1 MAEEKLPNTEHDET
15 ARRRAAAHRH
25 TPVPRAADA
34 GRRAAGQPTGDG
46 SGRPTRRLR
55 SDDGS
60 SAGTNNPRTRRRP
73 AAAAGAAGAGAQKR
87 VRRDGAAHAGAG
99 AGAGATAAPDQDE
112 RTRRGLSGKLDAL
125 RGKGL
130 RAAVGIGAGAS
141 GDDAG
146 TGRSGRPKKPK
157 KPRRP
162 NPIARIANRWFDRV
176 MGAVKDGGLSNQEAE
191 YAAHRTTRDFVWNS
205 IGAGAWGVVFPIIT
219 MVSTQLVGAEQAG
232 MVSMAF
238 TIGLLLMFVANFGVR
253 TYQISDIDEAHSF
266 NDYQINRWITCAIM
280 ILIGVAYCSFRGY
293 GADMFNICMGI
304 FVYKMIDGLADV
316 YEGRLQQVDKLY
328 LAGVSQ
334 AFRSV
339 LALVAFSVAL
349 FITRNAAIAS
359 FAMAVV
365 AALTFV
371 VITYP
376 LTLLETPRSRRA
388 SARSIGILFKNTAPL
403 FIGVFLFN
411 LIDSMP
417 KFVMEGTLSYDNQL
431 YYNALFFPAQFI
443 LMTAQLVYKPLLVRM
458 AGVWQ
463 DTSKRRQ
470 FDMILVGILLFC
482 VALTAGVLV
491 LMSWVGVP
499 LLGLLYGLDFEP
511 MRNLL
516 YVMLVA
522 GGVTAAIDFLYQ
534 VITVMR
540 RQRDVTALY
549 VVTFGFSLLIPILL
563 ISFTQLPGAV
573 LSYLIVMVILFV
585 LLVWE
590 YLRIRRDLAQGHK
603 VYREPKMPERKSA
616 PVEGRYA
623 HASQGALGDDGA
635 LEAEITYVDAQG
647 AELENAAA
655 ESGEAYEGELSHTP
669 RPSEVRAERLRR
681 EEVMN
686 RRVRNRRS

>member
-1 MAEEKLPNTEHDET
+1 M
-15 ARRRAAAHRH
+15 
-25 TPVPRAADA
+25 
-34 GRRAAGQPTGDG
+34 
-46 SGRPTRRLR
+46 
-55 SDDGS
+55 
-60 SAGTNNPRTRRRP
+60 
-73 AAAAGAAGAGAQKR
+73 
-87 VRRDGAAHAGAG
+87 
-99 AGAGATAAPDQDE
+99 
-112 RTRRGLSGKLDAL
+112 
-125 RGKGL
+125 
-130 RAAVGIGAGAS
+130 
-141 GDDAG
+141 
-146 TGRSGRPKKPK
+146 
-157 KPRRP
+157 
-162 NPIARIANRWFDRV
+162 
-176 MGAVKDGGLSNQEAE
+176 
-191 YAAHRTTRDFVWNS
+191 
-205 IGAGAWGVVFPIIT
+205 
-219 MVSTQLVGAEQAG
+219 
-232 MVSMAF
+232 
-238 TIGLLLMFVANFGVR
+238 
-253 TYQISDIDEAHSF
+253 
-266 NDYQINRWITCAIM
+266 
-280 ILIGVAYCSFRGY
+280 
-293 GADMFNICMGI
+293 
-304 FVYKMIDGLADV
+304 
-316 YEGRLQQVDKLY
+316 
-328 LAGVSQ
+328 
-334 AFRSV
+334 
-339 LALVAFSVAL
+339 
-349 FITRNAAIAS
+349 
-359 FAMAVV
+359 
-365 AALTFV
+365 
-371 VITYP
+371 
-376 LTLLETPRSRRA
+376 
-388 SARSIGILFKNTAPL
+388 
-403 FIGVFLFN
+403 FLFN

-603 VYREPKMPERKSA
+603 VYREPKMPERKST
-616 PVEGRYA
+616 PVEGRHA

-655 ESGEAYEGELSHTP
+655 ESGEAYESELSHTL